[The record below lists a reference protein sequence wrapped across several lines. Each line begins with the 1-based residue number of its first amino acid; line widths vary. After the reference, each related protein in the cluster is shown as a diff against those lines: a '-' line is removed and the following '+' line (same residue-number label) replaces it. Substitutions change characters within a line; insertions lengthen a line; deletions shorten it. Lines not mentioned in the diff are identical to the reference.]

1 MARRLEIRSKRQKPI
16 KKQITDWRLG
26 SWNCRSLNFLGF
38 QFALANEL
46 QPRNFDVVAL
56 QEVCLEEEQVLDW
69 PGRQTDSRF
78 FMSGGKDKKLGTG
91 FIVRGKMQDRV
102 FGFTAISERMCKLRI
117 RGRFFNYS
125 IINVHCP
132 HEEKSDDEKEAFYAT
147 LEEVYDGCPRQDV
160 KVIIGDMNAR
170 FGREEMYRPTIGPE
184 SLHSVTN
191 DNGQRCIDFAASRGM
206 VVRSTYF
213 PRKDI
218 HKATWTSPDQRTK
231 TQIDHLS
238 TVFNQRRS
246 RRAPPFNT
254 ACLQNGE
261 VAHSYAQQ
269 LEVNLPGEEELGA
282 ASLEDG
288 WSRIRSAIG
297 SAAEATLGSA
307 IRVSRNDWYD
317 DECQRIIAEKKAAY
331 DRKLHKATRG
341 NVERYRQARN
351 RQVAVFKLKKRQQED
366 RDCAEME
373 QLFRANESRKFYEK
387 VNRSRKGFVPRA
399 DACRDNEGNLIVNKS
414 EVLDRWKQYF
424 NEHLNG
430 DEADGDGVGVNLGAP
445 AADEQFPAPDLETG
459 EKTPPRSAFPPEQN
473 D

>member
-1 MARRLEIRSKRQKPI
+1 MARRLDIRNKRQKPI
-16 KKQITDWRLG
+16 EKQITDWRLG

-38 QFALANEL
+38 ELALTNEL

-56 QEVCLEEEQVLDW
+56 QEVSLEEKQVLDW
-69 PGRQTDSRF
+69 PGQQTNSRF
-78 FMSGGKDKKLGTG
+78 FLSGGTDKKLGTG

-132 HEEKSDDEKEAFYAT
+132 HEERLDDEKETFYAK
-147 LEEVYDGCPRQDV
+147 LEEEYDSCPRQDV
-160 KVIIGDMNAR
+160 KIVIGDMNAR
-170 FGREEMYRPTIGPE
+170 FGREEMFRPTIGPE
-184 SLHSVTN
+184 SLHMVTN

-206 VVRSTYF
+206 V
-213 PRKDI
+213 
-218 HKATWTSPDQRTK
+218 
-231 TQIDHLS
+231 LS

-254 ACLQNGE
+254 ACLQNGD
-261 VAHSYAQQ
+261 VAQSYAQQ
-269 LEVNLPGEEELGA
+269 LEANLPGEEELGA

-317 DECQRIIAEKKAAY
+317 DECQRITAEKKAAY

-373 QLFRANESRKFYEK
+373 QLFRANETRKYYEK

-399 DACRDNEGNLIVNKS
+399 DVCRDNEGNLIHSLPGSLRTELK
-414 EVLDRWKQYF
+414 
-424 NEHLNG
+424 
-430 DEADGDGVGVNLGAP
+430 P
-445 AADEQFPAPDLETG
+445 QFPSVANSGGG
-459 EKTPPRSAFPPEQN
+459 EST
-473 D
+473 

>member
-1 MARRLEIRSKRQKPI
+1 M
-16 KKQITDWRLG
+16 
-26 SWNCRSLNFLGF
+26 C
-38 QFALANEL
+38 
-46 QPRNFDVVAL
+46 
-56 QEVCLEEEQVLDW
+56 
-69 PGRQTDSRF
+69 SRT
-78 FMSGGKDKKLGTG
+78 KLPAGMG
-91 FIVRGKMQDRV
+91 
-102 FGFTAISERMCKLRI
+102 
-117 RGRFFNYS
+117 
-125 IINVHCP
+125 IIHTYI
-132 HEEKSDDEKEAFYAT
+132 HT
-147 LEEVYDGCPRQDV
+147 
-160 KVIIGDMNAR
+160 
-170 FGREEMYRPTIGPE
+170 E
-184 SLHSVTN
+184 SLHAVTN

-231 TQIDHLS
+231 TQIDHVLIDGRFFSDVTHVRTFRGANIDSDHYLVGVDMRSKLS

-254 ACLQNGE
+254 GCLQNGE
-261 VAHSYAQQ
+261 VAHRYAQQ
-269 LEVNLPGEEELGA
+269 LEANLPGEEELGA

-317 DECQRIIAEKKAAY
+317 DECQRITAEKKAAY

-373 QLFRANESRKFYEK
+373 QLFRANETRKFYEK
-387 VNRSRKGFVPRA
+387 VNRSHKGFVSRVDVCSA
-399 DACRDNEGNLIVNKS
+399 RTM
-414 EVLDRWKQYF
+414 W
-424 NEHLNG
+424 
-430 DEADGDGVGVNLGAP
+430 
-445 AADEQFPAPDLETG
+445 ET
-459 EKTPPRSAFPPEQN
+459 
-473 D
+473 

>member
-1 MARRLEIRSKRQKPI
+1 MTTSTEQPEARGTRTTPRNATTTHTTEH
-16 KKQITDWRLG
+16 
-26 SWNCRSLNFLGF
+26 CRSNESTRRTDGQLTELKHKFQQRKNGQNFAAHGTVS
-38 QFALANEL
+38 NEL

-69 PGRQTDSRF
+69 PGRQTNSRF
-78 FMSGGKDKKLGTG
+78 YLSGGKDKKLGTG

-132 HEEKSDDEKEAFYAT
+132 HEEKTDDEKEAFYAT

-160 KVIIGDMNAR
+160 KIIIGDMNAR
-170 FGREEMYRPTIGPE
+170 FGREEMFRPTIGPE
-184 SLHSVTN
+184 SLHAVTN

-238 TVFNQRRS
+238 TVYNQRRS

-269 LEVNLPGEEELGA
+269 LEANLPGEEELGA

-297 SAAEATLGSA
+297 SAAEATLG
-307 IRVSRNDWYD
+307 
-317 DECQRIIAEKKAAY
+317 
-331 DRKLHKATRG
+331 
-341 NVERYRQARN
+341 
-351 RQVAVFKLKKRQQED
+351 
-366 RDCAEME
+366 
-373 QLFRANESRKFYEK
+373 
-387 VNRSRKGFVPRA
+387 FVPRA
-399 DACRDNEGNLIVNKS
+399 DVCRDSGGNLIVNKS

-430 DEADGDGVGVNLGAP
+430 DEANGDGDGVNLGAP
-445 AADEQFPAPDLETG
+445 AADEHGNTLFREEGAQRGKLLPQSRFCAGAHQPSPVKGGLGGLAYFSGGRKKL
-459 EKTPPRSAFPPEQN
+459 
-473 D
+473 

>member
-1 MARRLEIRSKRQKPI
+1 MEASK
-16 KKQITDWRLG
+16 
-26 SWNCRSLNFLGF
+26 
-38 QFALANEL
+38 EL

-69 PGRQTDSRF
+69 PGRQTNSRF
-78 FMSGGKDKKLGTG
+78 YLSGGKDKKLGTG

-102 FGFTAISERMCKLRI
+102 FGFTAFSERMCKLRI

-132 HEEKSDDEKEAFYAT
+132 HEEKTDDEKEAFYAT

-160 KVIIGDMNAR
+160 KIIIGDMNAR
-170 FGREEMYRPTIGPE
+170 FGREEMFRPTIGPE
-184 SLHSVTN
+184 SLHAVTN

-231 TQIDHLS
+231 TQIDHP
-238 TVFNQRRS
+238 
-246 RRAPPFNT
+246 AGPPFNT
-254 ACLQNGE
+254 ACLQDGD

-269 LEVNLPGEEELGA
+269 LEANLPGEEELGA
-282 ASLEDG
+282 ASLEGG

-317 DECQRIIAEKKAAY
+317 DECQQITAEKKAAY
-331 DRKLHKATRG
+331 DKKLHKATRG

-366 RDCAEME
+366 RDC
-373 QLFRANESRKFYEK
+373 

-399 DACRDNEGNLIVNKS
+399 DVCRDNEGNLIVSKS

-445 AADEQFPAPDLETG
+445 AADEQFPAPDLETVSRCACSYAWYTDKKKVSNNARQRNLKIRIVTG
-459 EKTPPRSAFPPEQN
+459 AAAAPTDN
-473 D
+473 TGYVDY

>member
-1 MARRLEIRSKRQKPI
+1 MARGGSRRRGWSYYGLDVGSYQHGIYATQADQSEMDELLAETSWFRRWEGRCAWRRSRCSTGQVGRPI
-16 KKQITDWRLG
+16 PF
-26 SWNCRSLNFLGF
+26 FL
-38 QFALANEL
+38 
-46 QPRNFDVVAL
+46 
-56 QEVCLEEEQVLDW
+56 
-69 PGRQTDSRF
+69 
-78 FMSGGKDKKLGTG
+78 SGGKDKKLGTG
-91 FIVRGKMQDRV
+91 FVRGKMQDRV

-160 KVIIGDMNAR
+160 KVIIGDLNAR

-206 VVRSTYF
+206 V
-213 PRKDI
+213 P
-218 HKATWTSPDQRTK
+218 A
-231 TQIDHLS
+231 
-238 TVFNQRRS
+238 
-246 RRAPPFNT
+246 APPFNT

-261 VAHSYAQQ
+261 VAHRYAQQ
-269 LEVNLPGEEELGA
+269 LEANLPGEEELGA

-317 DECQRIIAEKKAAY
+317 DECQRITAEKKAAY

-341 NVERYRQARN
+341 NVERCRQARN

-366 RDCAEME
+366 RDCTEME

-387 VNRSRKGFVPRA
+387 VNRSAKA
-399 DACRDNEGNLIVNKS
+399 SCREPM
-414 EVLDRWKQYF
+414 WKQYF

-430 DEADGDGVGVNLGAP
+430 DEADGDGVGVNLERP
-445 AADEQFPAPDLETG
+445 QLMNSS
-459 EKTPPRSAFPPEQN
+459 RRLI
-473 D
+473 